1 MATQETMPPEVQKL
15 ILGMI
20 GGVNT
25 ALWQVDFT
33 QPAQAG
39 FFTSGERE

>member
-1 MATQETMPPEVQKL
+1 MATNDTIPIEVQKL
-15 ILGMI
+15 MPGVI
-20 GGVNT
+20 GSVNT

-39 FFTSGERE
+39 FFTSGEA